1 MMLDPI
7 NSPRDSAGAE
17 VGRAFRAILDWLG
30 RSRTRTATIEIRIAG
45 CELIRIELD
54 RGKT

>member
-45 CELIRIELD
+45 RELIRIELD